1 MTNLRVVT
9 KEREVELTLTDLGIE
24 ANASDAEIIRAAERN
39 LDTTLN
45 GLIVSRKGENILLSP
60 APIFGQIAEQLV

>member
-9 KEREVELTLTDLGIE
+9 REREVELTLTDLGID
-24 ANASDAEIIRAAERN
+24 ANATDAEIVRAAERN

-60 APIFGQIAEQLV
+60 APIFG

>member
-60 APIFGQIAEQLV
+60 APIFG

>member
-9 KEREVELTLTDLGIE
+9 KEREVELTLTDLGID
-24 ANASDAEIIRAAERN
+24 ANATDAEIVRAAERN

-60 APIFGQIAEQLV
+60 APIFG